1 MEITG
6 GMYHFLYTIDLS
18 VNAKEISNKVG
29 IDLSNKL
36 INKITQNKSA
46 IGGIG
51 LLWTFKQFLIKKE
64 LKIKL
69 FLSTGYE
76 RIKRNS
82 NKSNAS
88 V

>member
-6 GMYHFLYTIDLS
+6 GMYHFVYTIDLS

-64 LKIKL
+64 LKLKL

-76 RIKRNS
+76 RIKQNS
-82 NKSNAS
+82 NKSNTS